1 MRVSGLPHL
10 QEVSSEVRNSIQ
22 KTGTVDWPGDHRDT
36 APHPPGTHKALE
48 RVSDEVSETAPPQE
62 GKLGLRQDS

>member
-10 QEVSSEVRNSIQ
+10 QEVSSGVRNSIQ

-36 APHPPGTHKALE
+36 PHPGNTSGPG
-48 RVSDEVSETAPPQE
+48 R
-62 GKLGLRQDS
+62 GF